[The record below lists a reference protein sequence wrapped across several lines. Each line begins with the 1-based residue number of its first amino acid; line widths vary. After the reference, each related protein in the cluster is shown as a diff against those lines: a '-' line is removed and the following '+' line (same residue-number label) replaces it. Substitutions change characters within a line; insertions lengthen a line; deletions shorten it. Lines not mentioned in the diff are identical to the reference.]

1 MAGGTDGVTAFP
13 LSEVWRL
20 HLSGTLSSNLP
31 NSASGSW
38 DRQTVGSFP
47 ARVGDGGTVVGQQ
60 IVAVGGCGVA
70 QTNDSCASQDSFV
83 IDVAR
88 NSGISPAACP
98 VPRTGPAVTPNYNP
112 FAPSFASQAFM
123 VLGTFNKSLWKDD
136 GSLEKGGIVC
146 TFLCYHFLINQ

>member
-1 MAGGTDGVTAFP
+1 MAGGTDGVKTFP

-38 DRQTVGSFP
+38 DRMTIGSFP
-47 ARVGDGGTVVGQQ
+47 ARVGDGGTIVGQQ
-60 IVAVGGCGVA
+60 LVAMGGCGVA
-70 QTNDSCASQDSFV
+70 QTNTSCASQDSFV

-88 NSGISPAACP
+88 KSGISPAACP
-98 VPRTGPAVTPNYNP
+98 LPRLGPAVTPNFNP
-112 FAPSFASQAFM
+112 FTPSFASQAFV
-123 VLGTFNKSLWKDD
+123 VLGTFNQSLWKDD

-146 TFLCYHFLINQ
+146 VFFW